1 MRNATIYAKLKKIY
15 EDKTSGASILAGKL
29 FSVLKEKARETE
41 RKDDFLYFLK
51 ALKRDLKKHHPLLF
65 QLQNLVDIILTLAR
79 SKYKVKNGVIIT
91 KVEPFSEAYDKG
103 IRENDIIIEA
113 DRKPVRN
120 VDDLKKIIQS
130 RKSGEVILLRLRS
143 SAGNRFVGLKIQ

>member
-79 SKYKVKNGVIIT
+79 ESTKKEI
-91 KVEPFSEAYDKG
+91 KVEAMKLSD
-103 IRENDIIIEA
+103 
-113 DRKPVRN
+113 
-120 VDDLKKIIQS
+120 
-130 RKSGEVILLRLRS
+130 
-143 SAGNRFVGLKIQ
+143 GLKPSPLTTISEGICI

>member
-1 MRNATIYAKLKKIY
+1 MTRRR
-15 EDKTSGASILAGKL
+15 EVSIK
-29 FSVLKEKARETE
+29 S
-41 RKDDFLYFLK
+41 
-51 ALKRDLKKHHPLLF
+51 
-65 QLQNLVDIILTLAR
+65 
-79 SKYKVKNGVIIT
+79 KNGVIIT